1 MRGKPLRKWS
11 RATLYLPY
19 VFFMTALALY
29 CALILLAPLLASQQS
44 PLAPLLY
51 DFFAAQCHQLTA
63 RSLCL
68 YVDGGYRVAD
78 CMPQNGT
85 LNYSKQIEVWN
96 ELGHGFKFGMCA
108 RDTAIF
114 FGMLVG
120 GLAAPFVVGARGTRW
135 PNKWLLV
142 AAMVPIAVDGVTQLL
157 GLREST
163 NALRLLTGGL
173 IGVVMPLY
181 IIPILNQIWQ
191 SILETRLA
199 F

>member
-1 MRGKPLRKWS
+1 MRGKPLKTRDVL
-11 RATLYLPY
+11 RYLPY
-19 VFFMTALALY
+19 ALYMIALALY
-29 CALILLAPLLASQQS
+29 CALILLAPLLASQKS
-44 PLAPLLY
+44 TLAPLLY
-51 DFFAAQCHQLTA
+51 DFFAAQCHQLTS

-68 YVDGGYRVAD
+68 YANGGYHVGD

-85 LNYSKQIEVWN
+85 LSYSKQVEVWN
-96 ELGHGFKFGMCA
+96 AQGHGFKFGMCA

-114 FGMLVG
+114 FGMLLG
-120 GLAAPFVVGARGTRW
+120 GLAAPLVVGAAGRKW

-142 AAMVPIAVDGVTQLL
+142 AAMVPIAVDGVTQFL